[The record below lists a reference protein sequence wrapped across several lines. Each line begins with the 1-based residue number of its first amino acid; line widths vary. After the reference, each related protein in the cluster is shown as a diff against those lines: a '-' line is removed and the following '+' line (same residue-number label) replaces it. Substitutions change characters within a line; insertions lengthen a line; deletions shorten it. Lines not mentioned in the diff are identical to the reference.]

1 MKRRAIQFFRRGRWL
16 HLASQYITN
25 PQRMRELVD
34 TVSQYTHRRGIKK
47 LRDNATRLWHYLSDV
62 VTPIDFL
69 PDILIGGLIDDLSV
83 VLYIIK
89 STRKELEFYN
99 LYSKGRLLGQ

>member
-34 TVSQYTHRRGIKK
+34 TVSQYTHRRGLKK
-47 LRDNATRLWHYLSDV
+47 LRDNATRLWHYLHKQWIMWFNS
-62 VTPIDFL
+62 TQREEPYQ
-69 PDILIGGLIDDLSV
+69 DLTS
-83 VLYIIK
+83 
-89 STRKELEFYN
+89 N
-99 LYSKGRLLGQ
+99 